1 VDDEQADAM
10 PAAEPPPPAVP
21 NSPDAEP
28 PLTEHEVG
36 IGAAYV
42 YGKRA
47 AVAERPFQSPYFP
60 GEDQGKAWKSGYM
73 DVMAKKR

>member
-47 AVAERPFQSPYFP
+47 AVAERPFQRGAKFS
-60 GEDQGKAWKSGYM
+60 SG
-73 DVMAKKR
+73 DCDDDSIVRCSTVRPC

>member
-1 VDDEQADAM
+1 MDDEQADAM
-10 PAAEPPPPAVP
+10 PAEEPAPPAVP

-28 PLTEHEVG
+28 PLTEHEAG

-47 AVAERPFQSPYFP
+47 ATEDRPFVNPYFAASDEGRP
-60 GEDQGKAWKSGYM
+60 WKSGYV